1 MNNVIEYVKTELR
14 DGFRMLA
21 SIKMWIQLQ
30 VPKIEDGNNFGVE
43 IQVFFYFLLLM
54 DIERSD

>member
-43 IQVFFYFLLLM
+43 IQVFVYFLLLM
-54 DIERSD
+54 DLERSD

>member
-43 IQVFFYFLLLM
+43 IQVFFYFLVLM
-54 DIERSD
+54 DLERSD

>member
-54 DIERSD
+54 DLERSD

>member
-43 IQVFFYFLLLM
+43 IQVFFLFPFI
-54 DIERSD
+54 DGHRAK

>member
-43 IQVFFYFLLLM
+43 IQVFFLFPFIDGL
-54 DIERSD
+54 RAK

>member
-43 IQVFFYFLLLM
+43 IQVFVFSLY
-54 DIERSD
+54 